1 MRNLRFIVDNQ
12 IICKDPTCD
21 FSGLIPGSSGCLSAE
36 FIFSKEWGGCL
47 RVAGFFSPLG
57 IEYSPRDL
65 TNSTTGVI
73 PFDALQKRSFKIQVV
88 GVKTVN
94 GEKIRLKTNKVVINQ
109 DGGKK

>member
-12 IICKDPTCD
+12 IIRKDPTCD
-21 FSGLIPGSSGCLSAE
+21 FSGLVPGSAGCVSAE
-36 FIFSKEWGGCL
+36 FVFSKEWEGCL

-57 IEYSPRDL
+57 KEYPPREL
-65 TNSTTGVI
+65 AYGRSCVI

-109 DGGKK
+109 DGGKR